1 MDEKTF
7 FKLLQPYFPRIYDIK
22 YMTSLCDGHSGG
34 FAMSSYFAL
43 ATSKF
48 TKNGAIDNI
57 RYGNKLY
64 SYGTSHTVRKGPI
77 LSAHGNSNSALL
89 SMNGN
94 SDSMHYVLET
104 DLSILYF
111 ISLTSDPVQ

>member
-22 YMTSLCDGHSGG
+22 YMTSLCDRHSGE
-34 FAMSSYFAL
+34 FAMSSYVAL

-48 TKNGAIDNI
+48 TKNGTIDDTRDSNEL
-57 RYGNKLY
+57 YG
-64 SYGTSHTVRKGPI
+64 YGTDHTMRKGPI
-77 LSAHGNSNSALL
+77 LSAHGNSNSIML

-94 SDSMHYVLET
+94 SNSVH
-104 DLSILYF
+104 
-111 ISLTSDPVQ
+111 